1 MKQLITI
8 LSFLTIGSQVYSQC
22 TIDTNPTSPGIY
34 PSILPSGCVGKPYD
48 ATTTLVFPVD
58 TVLFGFTIP
67 LDSIQYVVSN
77 VPAGLTSFCHNS
89 NCEIICNPPNIPR
102 GCVGFTGVPTV
113 ATSVGNTVN
122 IDATYFLTVPFVG
135 VQSINVPLVVELSVF
150 NNPNVTVTATAT
162 TLTSNEVAATY
173 QWLDC
178 NNGNAPIAGETS
190 AIFTPTVSGSFAVE
204 VTPVTGC
211 VDTSACT
218 AFSAN
223 AGINENNL
231 SLFTISPNPI
241 KEQFNIT
248 FTELVEEVTVGIYT
262 ANGKIISFKEYVNC
276 SSIETAIAG
285 EAGIYLIALTING
298 QTSHTRVIKN

>member
-22 TIDTNPTSPGIY
+22 TIDSNPTSPGIY
-34 PSILPSGCVGKPYD
+34 PSVLPNGCVGKPYD
-48 ATTTLVFPVD
+48 ATATLVFPVD

-89 NCEIICNPPNIPR
+89 NCKIICNPPNIPR

-122 IDATYFLTVPFVG
+122 IDATIYVTVPFVG
-135 VQSINVPLVVELSVF
+135 VQAINVPLVVELSIF
-150 NNPNVTVTATAT
+150 NNPDVSVTATTT

-190 AIFTPTVSGSFAVE
+190 AIFTPSVSGNYAVE
-204 VTPVTGC
+204 VTPVSGC

-218 AFSAN
+218 AFTAI
-223 AGINENNL
+223 AGVNENNL
-231 SLFTISPNPI
+231 TAYSISPNPI
-241 KEQFNIT
+241 KDQFNIT
-248 FTELVEEVTVGIYT
+248 FAEFVENVSVAIYT
-262 ANGKIISFKEYVNC
+262 ANGTIISSKEYSNC
-276 SSIETAIAG
+276 SSIETAITG